1 MEERSFS
8 VRITEEN
15 AGRRVD
21 EVLRAVL
28 GMSAR
33 QIRLIKAQ
41 KGFFL
46 DGRPVYANAPVAPGQ
61 TLTAVCCDAYDQG
74 IEPEEGA
81 LTILFE
87 DEHLLIVDKP
97 APMATLPEPG
107 RMHGTLA
114 NLVAAHLAQE
124 RFIFRPVNRLDR
136 GTSGILV
143 AAKHPLAQK
152 RLMDVLHTDAFIRT
166 YEAIVDGLIQPD
178 ALCIDAPIGRLPGDS
193 VRRCVCADGKP
204 ARTDLTVLARYP
216 LTNRTRVLL
225 RLHTGRTH
233 QLRVHLAH
241 IGHPVTGDALYGTPC
256 TQLPDR
262 FALHSAHLRLVHPFT
277 GRLLELDS
285 PLPPQLL
292 GLNGA
297 KAAVSP
303 LQRRDFGL

>member
-1 MEERSFS
+1 MEEQRFS
-8 VRITEEN
+8 IPITDET

-46 DGRPVYANAPVAPGQ
+46 DDRPVYANAVTQPGQ
-61 TLTAVCCDAYDQG
+61 TLTALCRDPYDQG
-74 IEPEEGA
+74 IEPEAGE
-81 LTILFE
+81 LTVLYE
-87 DEHLLIVDKP
+87 DEHLLIIDKP
-97 APMATLPEPG
+97 APLPTLPEPG

-114 NLVAAHLAQE
+114 NRVAAYLAQE

-152 RLMDVLHTDAFIRT
+152 RLIDNLHTDAFART
-166 YEAIVDGLIQPD
+166 YEAIIDGILPED
-178 ALCIDAPIGRLPGDS
+178 ALRIDAPIGRLPGDS
-193 VRRCVCADGKP
+193 VRRCVAPDGKS

-216 LTNRTRVLL
+216 LTNHTRVLL

-256 TQLPDR
+256 EALPDR
-262 FALHSAHLRLVHPFT
+262 FALHSAHLTLIHPFT
-277 GRLLELDS
+277 GRKIQLDS
-285 PLPPQLL
+285 PLP
-292 GLNGA
+292 A
-297 KAAVSP
+297 EFSP
-303 LQRRDFGL
+303 LQRPDFGL